1 MTPVHVQSAL
11 PSPRAPGPRSE
22 SPYLTTPGGRKLASR
37 TWPALRLF
45 GGLLGGPVVMGLFI
59 ALGAALDAP
68 WLVAAAGLGILVVIL
83 VSVVLQWMAIF
94 GSASRLRRAEASLL
108 VRDGADRTAEAVT
121 LAQWALER
129 VFRSDLRMRALYTL
143 ALVAER
149 RADFAE
155 AARLFQLAEGALP
168 TFAGLS
174 HATRLRALTAAH
186 AAFSVAAIG
195 DLPSAGALL
204 ARAHR
209 QLPNLG
215 RTGLLEGLDDVSMG
229 PLSINATL
237 NEIEARRDP
246 RAVAILAGALLA
258 YRAREPQR
266 ALDAFTGE
274 AQLLA
279 FHTLPHEQLFLKR
292 LEAACIAAL
301 GGAQYRGAAIVSE
314 TASDEAS
321 AAWVGRILG

>member
-1 MTPVHVQSAL
+1 
-11 PSPRAPGPRSE
+11 
-22 SPYLTTPGGRKLASR
+22 
-37 TWPALRLF
+37 
-45 GGLLGGPVVMGLFI
+45 MGLCI
-59 ALGAALDAP
+59 ALGAAIDAP
-68 WLVAAAGLGILVVIL
+68 WLVVVGGLGILVVVI
-83 VSVVLQWMAIF
+83 VSVVLQWVAIF
-94 GSASRLRRAEASLL
+94 GSTSRLRRAEDALL
-108 VRDGADRTAEAVT
+108 ARDGADRTAEAVT
-121 LAQWALER
+121 LAQWALAR
-129 VFRSDLRMRALYTL
+129 VFRSDLRMRAFYTL

-149 RADFAE
+149 RADFVE
-155 AARLFQLAEGALP
+155 AARLFQLAEATLP
-168 TFAGLS
+168 TFAGRS
-174 HATRLRALTAAH
+174 HATRLRALAAAH
-186 AAFSVAAIG
+186 TAFALAATG
-195 DLPSAGALL
+195 DVAGAGASL

-215 RTGLLEGLDDVSMG
+215 LTGVLEGLDDVSMG

-246 RAVAILAGALLA
+246 RAVAVLAGALLA

-274 AQLLA
+274 AQMLA

-314 TASDEAS
+314 AASDEAS
-321 AAWVGRILG
+321 AAWVARILG

>member
-1 MTPVHVQSAL
+1 
-11 PSPRAPGPRSE
+11 
-22 SPYLTTPGGRKLASR
+22 
-37 TWPALRLF
+37 
-45 GGLLGGPVVMGLFI
+45 MGMCI
-59 ALGAALDAP
+59 ALGAAVDAP
-68 WLVAAAGLGILVVIL
+68 WLVVVGGLGILVVVI
-83 VSVVLQWMAIF
+83 VSVVLQWVAIF
-94 GSASRLRRAEASLL
+94 GSASRLRRAEDALL
-108 VRDGADRTAEAVT
+108 TRDGADRTAEAVT

-149 RADFAE
+149 RADFVE
-155 AARLFQLAEGALP
+155 AARLFQLAEAALP
-168 TFAGLS
+168 MFAGRS
-174 HATRLRALTAAH
+174 HGTRLRALAAAH
-186 AAFSVAAIG
+186 TAFALAAMG
-195 DLPSAGALL
+195 DVAGAGAWL
-204 ARAHR
+204 ARAHH

-215 RTGLLEGLDDVSMG
+215 RTGMLEGLDDVSMG

-246 RAVAILAGALLA
+246 RSVAILAGALLA

-274 AQLLA
+274 AQMLA

-292 LEAACIAAL
+292 LEAACIASL

-314 TASDEAS
+314 APSDEAS

>member
-1 MTPVHVQSAL
+1 MTPVHVRSAL
-11 PSPRAPGPRSE
+11 PSPPPAA
-22 SPYLTTPGGRKLASR
+22 SPYLTTPGGRQLASR
-37 TWPALRLF
+37 AWPAIRLF
-45 GGLLGGPVVMGLFI
+45 GGLIGGPVVMGLCI

-68 WLVAAAGLGILVVIL
+68 WLVVSGGFGVLIVVL
-83 VSVVLQWMAIF
+83 VSVALQWVAIF
-94 GSASRLRRAEASLL
+94 GSASRLRRAEAALL
-108 VRDGADRTAEAVT
+108 ARDGADRTSEAVT

-149 RADFAE
+149 RADFTE
-155 AARLFQLAEGALP
+155 AACLFHFAEQALP
-168 TFAGLS
+168 AFAGRS
-174 HATRLRALTAAH
+174 HATRLRALIAAH
-186 AAFSVAAIG
+186 TSFCLAAVG
-195 DLPSAGALL
+195 DVGGGGAWL
-204 ARAHR
+204 ARAHHH
-209 QLPNLG
+209 LPNLG
-215 RTGLLEGLDDVSMG
+215 RTGLLEGLDDVAMG

-266 ALDAFTGE
+266 SLDAFTGE

-279 FHTLPHEQLFLKR
+279 FHTMPHEQLFLKR

-301 GGAQYRGAAIVSE
+301 GGAQYRGAAVVSE
-314 TASDEAS
+314 SASDEAS